1 MFGCTPYFL
10 HDEISSA
17 TDFTSF
23 TAFHPFFG
31 ASTTA

>member
-1 MFGCTPYFL
+1 MFVRTPCFL

-17 TDFTSF
+17 DFTSF
-23 TAFHPFFG
+23 TAFHPFFS